1 MLPCPLPCFR
11 PSELRGVEVNPTSLM
26 LALDTLTL
34 GELIGALRCTAD
46 PEAAFHECML
56 PDRFD
61 LIVASGSASGRPYSK
76 ASSATGAGEA
86 ERTGVLD
93 VEGREDVA
101 GLEVEFEEGKWAG
114 RSSVAIVLLRNW
126 CFVMCEESSAM
137 CKSVLSRR
145 RE

>member
-1 MLPCPLPCFR
+1 
-11 PSELRGVEVNPTSLM
+11 M
-26 LALDTLTL
+26 LALDALML
-34 GELIGALRCTAD
+34 GEPIGALRCTAD

-61 LIVASGSASGRPYSK
+61 LIVASGSVGGRPRSK
-76 ASSATGAGEA
+76 ASSAMGAGEA
-86 ERTGVLD
+86 DRTGVLD
-93 VEGREDVA
+93 VEGRLEEDDVA
-101 GLEVEFEEGKWAG
+101 GLEAEVEEGKWAG
-114 RSSVAIVLLRNW
+114 RSSVTIVLLRNC

>member
-1 MLPCPLPCFR
+1 MAL
-11 PSELRGVEVNPTSLM
+11 NPTSLM

-76 ASSATGAGEA
+76 ASSAMGAGEA
-86 ERTGVLD
+86 ERTGVPD
-93 VEGREDVA
+93 VEGREDVP

-114 RSSVAIVLLRNW
+114 RSSVAIVLLRN
-126 CFVMCEESSAM
+126 
-137 CKSVLSRR
+137 
-145 RE
+145 